1 MPRRTIKKTTT
12 RTKNEETSRNFE
24 EKIHQKKPPSHRVI
38 KKSTRRRNIN
48 VLIYYIFL
56 ILTTVKSSK
65 EKKIKTVIK
74 QTKRVYS
81 TRYPCY
87 ITLRNVLNS
96 QSSLVDVK
104 ASFATTGKVYP
115 FNRPKKRS
123 G

>member
-1 MPRRTIKKTTT
+1 MTGKR
-12 RTKNEETSRNFE
+12 F
-24 EKIHQKKPPSHRVI
+24 
-38 KKSTRRRNIN
+38 
-48 VLIYYIFL
+48 
-56 ILTTVKSSK
+56 
-65 EKKIKTVIK
+65 KIKTVRK
-74 QTKRVYS
+74 QTERVYS

-87 ITLRNVLNS
+87 ITLRNVLKMRKNS

>member
-1 MPRRTIKKTTT
+1 M
-12 RTKNEETSRNFE
+12 
-24 EKIHQKKPPSHRVI
+24 
-38 KKSTRRRNIN
+38 
-48 VLIYYIFL
+48 
-56 ILTTVKSSK
+56 
-65 EKKIKTVIK
+65 K
-74 QTKRVYS
+74 QTEKVYN

-87 ITLRNVLNS
+87 IRNVLKMRKNS